1 MSVKWDSDLEAALK
15 QALAQKQSASQI
27 ADRLNA
33 QFGLSLS
40 RNAVIGK
47 CNRDRIR
54 LTWQSRVDPVHAPRD
69 RKCPQPSAP
78 MPLQIAREAVQDS
91 ALAAVDDASPLTEPA
106 PVLRDDG
113 QPHTLLSLPA
123 GACKW
128 PGEGEG
134 KNVQFCGLATDEA
147 PYCPAH
153 HAKSVV
159 RTQKHQHVGWRAQ

>member
-54 LTWQSRVDPVHAPRD
+54 LTWQPKNGGVHVPRD
-69 RKCPQPSAP
+69 RKRQQPSAP
-78 MPLQIAREAVQDS
+78 EPLQIAREAVQDS
-91 ALAAVDDASPLTEPA
+91 ALAAADDAPPLPEPA
-106 PVLRDDG
+106 PALRDDG
-113 QPHTLLSLPA
+113 QPHALLSLPA

-128 PGEGEG
+128 PGDGEG
-134 KNVQFCGLATDEA
+134 KNIQFCGLATDEA

-153 HAKSVV
+153 HAKSVRRV
-159 RTQKHQHVGWRAQ
+159 HANRDAAQ